1 MQTDYIIVG
10 NGLAGSLLA
19 WHLLLQEKNVVI
31 IDEFNN
37 TVASQVSAG
46 IFLPITG
53 RRIVRTWMADELLAE
68 VKTIFTQLGK
78 LIGETYLYEM
88 PVVEIPASVKEW
100 NEWQQRASSP
110 DISKYISRFLAP
122 NSIESVHCPFGAIEL
137 KNSGYV
143 NISKCVTFLRKLYLD
158 MEIIIEGK
166 FNFDDLQYS
175 DKIVY
180 KDIVADKIIF
190 CEGADGIKNPFF
202 NYLPFQLSKGE
213 ILTIRC
219 NTLSEE
225 QIFNHG
231 IFILP
236 IGNQL
241 FRVGSTYEWNDLT
254 TNTTESARNNLSEKL
269 QTVLKSDFEIVD
281 QKAGIRPSVKERRPF
296 IGIHPKHKNIGIFN
310 GLGTKGVM
318 LAPYFAK
325 HFAWHL
331 AHQKPLMADVD
342 IARFS

>member
-1 MQTDYIIVG
+1 MKTDFIIVG

-19 WHLLLQEKNVVI
+19 WNLLQFEKKVVI

-37 TVASQVSAG
+37 TAASQVSAG
-46 IFLPITG
+46 IFLPVTG

-68 VKTIFTQLGK
+68 VKALFSQLGTHF
-78 LIGETYLYEM
+78 GETYIHEM

-100 NEWQQRASSP
+100 NEWQNRASSH
-110 DISKYISRFLAP
+110 DIGKYINCFLAP
-122 NSIESVHCPFGAIEL
+122 DTIESVHCPYGAIEL

-143 NISKCVTFLRKLYLD
+143 NISACVNVLKTQYLK
-158 MEIIIEGK
+158 MGIIHSEK
-166 FNFDDLQYS
+166 FNFNDLQFS
-175 DKIVY
+175 NKIIY
-180 KDIVADKIIF
+180 KNIEAHKIIF
-190 CEGADGIKNPFF
+190 CEGADGISNPFF
-202 NYLPFQLSKGE
+202 NYLPYQLSKGE

-219 NTLSEE
+219 NTLSEK
-225 QIFNHG
+225 QIINHG

-254 TNTTESARNNLSEKL
+254 TDTTESARNTLTEKL
-269 QTVLKSDFEIVD
+269 HAVLKTDFEIVD

-310 GLGTKGVM
+310 GLGTKGIM
-318 LAPYFAK
+318 LAPYFSK
-325 HFAWHL
+325 HFASHL
-331 AHQKPLMADVD
+331 AHDKPLMADVD

>member
-1 MQTDYIIVG
+1 MQTDFIIVG
-10 NGLAGSLLA
+10 GGLAGSLLA
-19 WHLLLQEKNVVI
+19 WQLLLQEKKVVI
-31 IDEFNN
+31 IDKFNN
-37 TVASQVSAG
+37 SVASQVSAG

-68 VKTIFTQLGK
+68 VKTLFTELGK
-78 LIGETYLYEM
+78 LNGETYLHEM

-110 DISKYISRFLAP
+110 DISKYISRFLEP
-122 NSIESVHCPFGAIEL
+122 NTIESIHCPYGAIEL
-137 KNSGYV
+137 KNSGYL
-143 NISKCVTFLRKLYLD
+143 NISKCVNFLRKLYLD
-158 MEIIIEGK
+158 KEILIEEK
-166 FNFDDLQYS
+166 FNFADLQYS
-175 DKIVY
+175 DKINY
-180 KDIVADKIIF
+180 KDIKADKIIF
-190 CEGADGIKNPFF
+190 CEGAEGVNNPFF

-213 ILTIRC
+213 ILTISC
-219 NTLSEE
+219 NTLSEK
-225 QIFNHG
+225 QILNHG

-236 IGNQL
+236 IGNNL

-254 TNTTESARNNLSEKL
+254 TNTTENARNNLTEKL
-269 QTVLKSDFEIVD
+269 QAVLKSDFEIVD

-296 IGIHPKHKNIGIFN
+296 IGMHPKHKNIGIFN

-318 LAPYFAK
+318 LAPYFSK

-331 AHQKPLMADVD
+331 THEKPLMADVD

>member
-1 MQTDYIIVG
+1 MKTDFIIVG

-19 WHLLLQEKNVVI
+19 WNLLQFEKKVVI
-31 IDEFNN
+31 IDEFKI

-68 VKTIFTQLGK
+68 VKAFFFQLGTRF
-78 LIGETYLYEM
+78 GESFIHEM
-88 PVVEIPASVKEW
+88 PVMEIPASVKEW
-100 NEWQQRASSP
+100 NEWQNRASSP
-110 DISKYISRFLAP
+110 DIGKYISSFLAP
-122 NSIESVHCPFGAIEL
+122 DTIESVHCPYGAIEL

-143 NISKCVTFLRKLYLD
+143 NISACVNFLRTQYLK
-158 MEIIIEGK
+158 MEIILSEK
-166 FNFDDLQYS
+166 FNFDDLRFS
-175 DKIVY
+175 DKIIY
-180 KDIVADKIIF
+180 KNIEAHKIIF
-190 CEGADGIKNPFF
+190 CDGADGINNPIF
-202 NYLPFQLSKGE
+202 NYLPYQLSKGE

-219 NTLSEE
+219 NTLSEK
-225 QIFNHG
+225 QILNHG

-254 TNTTESARNNLSEKL
+254 TSTTENARSTLTEKL
-269 QTVLKSDFEIVD
+269 KAVLKTDFEIVD

-296 IGIHPKHKNIGIFN
+296 IGMHPKHKNIGIFN

-318 LAPYFAK
+318 LAPYFSK
-325 HFAWHL
+325 HFASHL
-331 AHQKPLMADVD
+331 AHEKPLMPDVD
-342 IARFS
+342 IARFA